1 MIDQILPP
9 VSAQTVARTPQRLAY
24 FVSDST
30 GITAE
35 TLGSALLVNFPAIAF
50 ERRTVPFVDTVEGAA
65 AVVREIDEAASRGAA
80 ARGLHDGQGPGR
92 CSRCCERRGPS

>member
-1 MIDQILPP
+1 MIDQILPA
-9 VSAQTVARTPQRLAY
+9 VSAQTVTRTPQRLAY

-50 ERRTVPFVDTVEGAA
+50 ERRTVPFVDTVEGARPPSSA
-65 AVVREIDEAASRGAA
+65 RSMTRRRAVRSPWSSR
-80 ARGLHDGQGPGR
+80 RSRTRP
-92 CSRCCERRGPS
+92 CSRCCERRGRS